1 MTSREVYK
9 ALDRLLTAEPA
20 GANWKAVLAP
30 VYAAIQALEGEQEP
44 VGWTGSGTLAYLKA
58 GLEGFIWPSKAE
70 AHPVALYAHPA
81 PVGDQEGF
89 AWVLMR
95 NIQPH
100 TVFLVEADAIAER
113 DRKRASEMEWR
124 AQNAHVADVRTYWN
138 VDKTPL
144 AQANPPVRSGD
155 QERIAEWQPIETAPK
170 DRGPIVVAF
179 SPEDWTT
186 AEAVWRDGEWRAACW
201 FTHRASNYFESREHV
216 VKPVYWQPRPV
227 RSTPDQPKQE
237 VKDV

>member
-1 MTSREVYK
+1 MTVRIVVRVDDAGMAANVGGSVLTTFKTFDIEHREIET
-9 ALDRLLTAEPA
+9 LLSMSPGQYAHA
-20 GANWKAVLAP
+20 QIVGASIVSP
-30 VYAAIQALEGEQEP
+30 TP
-44 VGWTGSGTLAYLKA
+44 
-58 GLEGFIWPSKAE
+58 
-70 AHPVALYAHPA
+70 AHPA

-155 QERIAEWQPIETAPK
+155 QERIGVAEPKANAP
-170 DRGPIVVAF
+170 
-179 SPEDWTT
+179 S
-186 AEAVWRDGEWRAACW
+186 
-201 FTHRASNYFESREHV
+201 
-216 VKPVYWQPRPV
+216 PV
-227 RSTPDQPKQE
+227 REGPQ
-237 VKDV
+237 